1 MWHPGKWR
9 RFVLEHRGRRE
20 VVASDTTVGG
30 NRSRRSDMK
39 TRLACP
45 CGEMIRGDD
54 EDDLVEKAFAHLR
67 EKHPD
72 LADEYQ
78 REHILFMAY

>member
-1 MWHPGKWR
+1 MTAR
-9 RFVLEHRGRRE
+9 IELASSTTRQLSVASEQTGRRH
-20 VVASDTTVGG
+20 
-30 NRSRRSDMK
+30 RRTEMK
-39 TRLACP
+39 TRLSCP
-45 CGEMIRGDD
+45 CGELIRGED

-72 LADEYQ
+72 MADEYE

>member
-1 MWHPGKWR
+1 
-9 RFVLEHRGRRE
+9 
-20 VVASDTTVGG
+20 
-30 NRSRRSDMK
+30 MK
-39 TRLACP
+39 TRLSCP
-45 CGEMIRGDD
+45 CGELIRGED

-72 LADEYQ
+72 MVDEYE